1 MKKEGIHPLLLQS
14 VPSKAARIYCR
25 SSELTK
31 FRFDIIQLNM
41 SYRFMEDEIIRKR
54 DFRFCSPEK
63 KSSSITLKLKL
74 SNQDNKDVSLRFK
87 LSTVSRLLVLLTITQ
102 CDFSGTQEQQT
113 QNKYEYLITTKLAYR
128 HELLVNKQIGKTNI
142 SISII

>member
-1 MKKEGIHPLLLQS
+1 
-14 VPSKAARIYCR
+14 
-25 SSELTK
+25 
-31 FRFDIIQLNM
+31 M

-54 DFRFCSPEK
+54 DFRFCSLEK

-113 QNKYEYLITTKLAYR
+113 
-128 HELLVNKQIGKTNI
+128 
-142 SISII
+142 